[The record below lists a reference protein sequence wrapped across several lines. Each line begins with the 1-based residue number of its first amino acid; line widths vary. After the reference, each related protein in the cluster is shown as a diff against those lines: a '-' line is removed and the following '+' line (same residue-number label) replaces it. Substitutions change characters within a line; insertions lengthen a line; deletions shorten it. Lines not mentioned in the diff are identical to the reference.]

1 MREGLR
7 ICAVGIALASGLW
20 GCSVGPNY
28 EEPPLVLPSTFKQDK
43 GAKADKPV
51 PSIGELPWQSVFQ
64 DKVLQELIA
73 EALTA
78 NKTLEAATARVEQFQ
93 AAADLQNSALYPQ
106 VGLGGSTGMT
116 GVGGGPSRTQRG
128 GIGSY
133 GGGLQMSWEIDM
145 WGRLRRLNESAR
157 ARLMQQ
163 EEFRQAVRVSLIGSV
178 AQTYYLLIGL
188 DRQLVLA
195 DETIVSREAALR
207 IAEARRQGGVIS
219 ALDLQRFIAD
229 VADARNQ
236 RAAIARA
243 VVQTQN
249 QLSVLLGKN
258 PTNIPRG
265 VALIRQREL
274 RNIPAGIPSVLLRRR
289 PDILAAEQ
297 RMIAANA
304 EIGAAIA
311 EQFPQVAVSA
321 NLGVSSPQLLQTV
334 AGLLSINQYIFDGGA
349 RSAQVRLQRGALKE
363 AFAEYQQAVLV
374 AFQEVENAL
383 IAHSTFR
390 EQIVQLTKQTE
401 SLGRAL
407 ELAQAR
413 YEAGQASYL
422 EVVNAQQEFFGAQ
435 LGLANAQ
442 AQRLI
447 AYTQLYQALGGG
459 WEDPSVPSLTA
470 PQEPETPPP
479 SRSVKPGGVRRQAP

>member
-1 MREGLR
+1 
-7 ICAVGIALASGLW
+7 
-20 GCSVGPNY
+20 
-28 EEPPLVLPSTFKQDK
+28 
-43 GAKADKPV
+43 
-51 PSIGELPWQSVFQ
+51 
-64 DKVLQELIA
+64 
-73 EALTA
+73 
-78 NKTLEAATARVEQFQ
+78 
-93 AAADLQNSALYPQ
+93 
-106 VGLGGSTGMT
+106 
-116 GVGGGPSRTQRG
+116 
-128 GIGSY
+128 
-133 GGGLQMSWEIDM
+133 
-145 WGRLRRLNESAR
+145 
-157 ARLMQQ
+157 
-163 EEFRQAVRVSLIGSV
+163 
-178 AQTYYLLIGL
+178 
-188 DRQLVLA
+188 
-195 DETIVSREAALR
+195 
-207 IAEARRQGGVIS
+207 
-219 ALDLQRFIAD
+219 LQRFIAD

-479 SRSVKPGGVRRQAP
+479 SRSVKPGGVWRQAP